1 MAVRRVLAGWA
12 VGLLLLAGCEPH
24 TETVAAGPI
33 RSGGLA
39 FTVSAG
45 QADRTLASLR
55 RLDDHPLYEMTYEGS
70 SPRVARL
77 APSGAPSAGARRGPY
92 ACTVF
97 LAAGNPQRPVV
108 GRNFDWDR
116 NPALLLVSR
125 PRDGFDSISLV
136 DMSYLGFDAGHLDDL
151 DNATKRRALLRAPAL
166 PFDGVNEY
174 GLAIGMAAVDD
185 GVTVRR
191 PGAPVIGSLAAIRLA
206 LDTTRTVD
214 EAIQVFSSYEID
226 FTGGPPLHYL
236 IADAGG
242 GSAVVEFVAGA
253 MRVVRRDDS
262 WQLMTNFHLSTS
274 GATVSGLDW
283 RWRTGSTRLD
293 QAGGRLDP
301 AGALDLLR
309 EVRQGHTQWSVAYD
323 LRAGAAAIVTTQQY
337 ARVHHASL
345 R

>member
-1 MAVRRVLAGWA
+1 MAVRRVLAGLTA
-12 VGLLLLAGCEPH
+12 AGLLLAAGCQPRA
-24 TETVAAGPI
+24 ETPGPGPI
-33 RSGGLA
+33 RSGGLS
-39 FTVSAG
+39 FTVTES

-55 RLDDHPLYEMTYEGS
+55 RLDDHPLYEMTYDGG
-70 SPRVARL
+70 SPRVVPGEPTGTASPTRT
-77 APSGAPSAGARRGPY
+77 PY

-97 LAAGNPQRPVV
+97 LAAGDPARPVV

-136 DMSYLGFDAGHLDDL
+136 DMSYLGFDAAHLDDL
-151 DNATKRRALLRAPAL
+151 GDATKRRALLRAPAL
-166 PFDGVNEY
+166 PFDGMNEY

-185 GVTVRR
+185 GVAVRR
-191 PGAPVIGSLAAIRLA
+191 PGAPVIGSLAVIRIA

-214 EAIQVFSSYEID
+214 EAIRVLSEYEID

-236 IADAGG
+236 IADASGA
-242 GSAVVEFVAGA
+242 SAVVEFTTVGIQ
-253 MRVVRRDDS
+253 VVRRTGP
-262 WQLMTNFHLSTS
+262 WQLMTNFHLNTATAVER
-274 GATVSGLDW
+274 GADW

-293 QAGGRLDP
+293 QAAGRLDP
-301 AGALDLLR
+301 TGALGLLR

-323 LRAGAAAIVTTQQY
+323 LRAGTAAIVTAQRY
-337 ARVHHASL
+337 DRVHHASL